1 MITFT
6 SSSEHFNFGK
16 RSTMHISEFLVNG
29 RRLQWRFSVESSSR
43 FFGTSLRSKPLGEP
57 NTLLHHVYDDST
69 EPVEEVIGLD
79 LFEEDGTENQMG
91 NFPLSDT
98 SGRSPMEESDICSIC
113 FESWTTS
120 GPHRICCLKCGH
132 LFGRSC
138 VTKWLM
144 SARPKP
150 GTCPQCNAKAH
161 TKDIR
166 AIDTT
171 DRDRAL
177 EDLEVE
183 RKLRKKVEL
192 ELSEYKFKLQLACS
206 DVENLRDEL
215 NSLRAVISTSKN
227 AQLSPSS
234 LSKRPKLSDLSVGS
248 YNMVK
253 TLNISPVHTNDL
265 RPLKFMHLHA
275 QPIRDLAFHPE
286 QQDAIVASAS
296 MDKSLKLTSLLVD
309 QVVQTYQCSSPIW
322 SCCWAFPSPNYLFA
336 GCVNGSV
343 YLFDIR
349 VTSRPA
355 SVFAISASS
364 TAPVIALQYISPNP
378 SDPTFQSGGL
388 LTGQLTQVA
397 FLEEAVT
404 TTAAV
409 VGGGDEERRYRSYPL
424 SLEGSLVS
432 LSSLHDERG
441 LFLASYR
448 PSTRVPRV
456 RHLCTRLKASQAVG
470 SETGMPRPHGYDC
483 ESVASLFG
491 GTQMRMLS
499 RARLFRQE
507 KSDQRKAPQKIVSSL
522 KSSLNSSGPHVG
534 TYLSHLRTAYQIL
547 AASGDDDAGGALI
560 WNCTTGVRIQT
571 LTVASA
577 TIPVIDV
584 CTFNNGGN
592 LALLTDHQIDVFK
605 WSQSYGSDT

>member
-1 MITFT
+1 
-6 SSSEHFNFGK
+6 
-16 RSTMHISEFLVNG
+16 
-29 RRLQWRFSVESSSR
+29 
-43 FFGTSLRSKPLGEP
+43 
-57 NTLLHHVYDDST
+57 
-69 EPVEEVIGLD
+69 
-79 LFEEDGTENQMG
+79 MG

-98 SGRSPMEESDICSIC
+98 SGRSPMEESDA
-113 FESWTTS
+113 
-120 GPHRICCLKCGH
+120 RIGFVVLNVVIY
-132 LFGRSC
+132 L
-138 VTKWLM
+138 VE
-144 SARPKP
+144 
-150 GTCPQCNAKAH
+150 
-161 TKDIR
+161 

-253 TLNISPVHTNDL
+253 TLNISPAGQCRVSASCDYINLLCVHTNDL

-507 KSDQRKAPQKIVSSL
+507 KSDQ
-522 KSSLNSSGPHVG
+522 
-534 TYLSHLRTAYQIL
+534 IL

>member
-1 MITFT
+1 M
-6 SSSEHFNFGK
+6 SASDP
-16 RSTMHISEFLVNG
+16 VG
-29 RRLQWRFSVESSSR
+29 RGRES
-43 FFGTSLRSKPLGEP
+43 
-57 NTLLHHVYDDST
+57 VYDDST

-166 AIDTT
+166 VLYCKKIKAIDTT

-253 TLNISPVHTNDL
+253 TLNISPAGQCRVSASCDYINLLCVSQASSNPLFKGFGIKKVHTNDL

-507 KSDQRKAPQKIVSSL
+507 KSDQ
-522 KSSLNSSGPHVG
+522 
-534 TYLSHLRTAYQIL
+534 IL

>member
-1 MITFT
+1 MSAFDP
-6 SSSEHFNFGK
+6 
-16 RSTMHISEFLVNG
+16 VG
-29 RRLQWRFSVESSSR
+29 RGRES
-43 FFGTSLRSKPLGEP
+43 
-57 NTLLHHVYDDST
+57 VYDDST

-98 SGRSPMEESDICSIC
+98 SDRSPMEESDICSIC

-166 AIDTT
+166 VLYCKKIKAIDTT

-215 NSLRAVISTSKN
+215 NSLKAVISTSRN

-234 LSKRPKLSDLSVGS
+234 LSKRPKLSDSSVGS

-253 TLNISPVHTNDL
+253 TLNISPAGQCRVSAPCDYINLLCVSQASSNPLFKGFGIKKVHTNDL
-265 RPLKFMHLHA
+265 RPLKFMHLHT

-404 TTAAV
+404 TTPAV
-409 VGGGDEERRYRSYPL
+409 VDGGVEEQRYRSYPL

-507 KSDQRKAPQKIVSSL
+507 KSDQ
-522 KSSLNSSGPHVG
+522 
-534 TYLSHLRTAYQIL
+534 IL